1 MMTERLRVLMYS
13 ERTEIGY
20 SWIFY
25 LDRFDEVFWA
35 NTYDVAVNMLNKHIF
50 HIIFIDYRVID
61 NYIKIKEILQKRG
74 LTTRIRVIEL
84 PLLAEKTNQA
94 SDNADEI
101 LLKNRKKILIFDDLV
116 IDPNSVKVTFQG
128 KEIELTEKEFDLLY
142 CLEDNYGQV
151 LSYDDIFD
159 MVWKD
164 DETHGDE
171 IIKAHL
177 YRLRKKLSVTN
188 RVYIKNVRGKGYRF
202 SK

>member
-20 SWIFY
+20 SWIVY

-142 CLEDNYGQV
+142 CLADNYGQV

>member
-142 CLEDNYGQV
+142 CLADNYGQV

-159 MVWKD
+159 NLV
-164 DETHGDE
+164 
-171 IIKAHL
+171 L
-177 YRLRKKLSVTN
+177 
-188 RVYIKNVRGKGYRF
+188 F
-202 SK
+202 SG

>member
-142 CLEDNYGQV
+142 CLADNYGQV

-177 YRLRKKLSVTN
+177 YRVRKKLSVTN

>member
-1 MMTERLRVLMYS
+1 MMVERLRVLMYS
-13 ERTEIGY
+13 ERTEISY

-25 LDRFDEVFWA
+25 FDRFDEVFWA
-35 NTYDVAVNMLNKHIF
+35 NTYDVAVNMLNKHVF

-74 LTTRIRVIEL
+74 LTTRIRVVEL
-84 PLLAEKTNQA
+84 PLLTGETDKTSN
-94 SDNADEI
+94 DDEM
-101 LLKNRKKILIFDDLV
+101 LLKNRKKVLIFDDLV

-128 KEIELTEKEFDLLY
+128 EEIELTEKEFDLLY
-142 CLEDNYGQV
+142 CLADNYGQV
-151 LSYDDIFD
+151 LSYDDIFER
-159 MVWKD
+159 VWKD

>member
-84 PLLAEKTNQA
+84 PLLAEKNNQA

-142 CLEDNYGQV
+142 CLADNYGQV

>member
-142 CLEDNYGQV
+142 CLADNYGQV

>member
-20 SWIFY
+20 SWIVY

-128 KEIELTEKEFDLLY
+128 KED
-142 CLEDNYGQV
+142 
-151 LSYDDIFD
+151 
-159 MVWKD
+159 
-164 DETHGDE
+164 
-171 IIKAHL
+171 
-177 YRLRKKLSVTN
+177 RKSV
-188 RVYIKNVRGKGYRF
+188 V
-202 SK
+202 